1 LLVTFSEFAAIK
13 GCAKGTVTAATKNR
27 IAAAVVEKDGR
38 RWLDRDQALE
48 LWNRNTKATHNA
60 KVSQADPIE
69 APPPRDA
76 RELRARLEALPDD
89 AIPELNESRAR
100 REHYQAELSKLQVAQ
115 QRRELVPAEEVKK
128 DAFQIGRS
136 VREALSNL
144 ADRLSHQL
152 AGETD
157 PAVIH
162 KLLSDEHRDALLAL
176 AEADR

>member
-1 LLVTFSEFAAIK
+1 MLVTFSEFAAIK

-27 IAAAVVEKDGR
+27 IAAAVVEKDGK

-69 APPPRDA
+69 EPAPATP
-76 RELRARLEALPDD
+76 RELRQRIEALPDD
-89 AIPELNESRAR
+89 AIPDLNESRAR

-115 QRRELVPAEEVKK
+115 QRKELVPAEEVKK
-128 DAFQIGRS
+128 EAFQVGRS
-136 VREALSNL
+136 IREALANL

-162 KLLSDEHRDALLAL
+162 QLLSDEHRDALLSL
-176 AEADR
+176 VEVEQ